1 MSSVRPPRMPRPRI
15 PKIKK
20 PSISK
25 AKRLRLKPSG
35 ISLKQTLSKPSAIPK
50 HKGKKKGN
58 KRNTGTCY
66 FQSRC
71 RNVLA
76 RDVTKTQCKKMGGKS
91 WRKTGGTCERF
102 EQSDHNQRMS
112 IIR

>member
-1 MSSVRPPRMPRPRI
+1 MSSIRRPRIPRPRI

-25 AKRLRLKPSG
+25 VKRLRLKPSG
-35 ISLKQTLSKPSAIPK
+35 ISVKQTMSKPSVVTK
-50 HKGKKKGN
+50 NKGKKKTI

-66 FQSRC
+66 LQSGC
-71 RNVLA
+71 RNILA

-91 WRKTGGTCERF
+91 WRKTGGTCERLS
-102 EQSDHNQRMS
+102 E
-112 IIR
+112 

>member
-1 MSSVRPPRMPRPRI
+1 MSSVRPPRIPRPKI

-25 AKRLRLKPSG
+25 SKRLRLKPSG
-35 ISLKQTLSKPSAIPK
+35 VSLKPRLSKPSNVTK
-50 HKGKKKGN
+50 HKDKKKII

-66 FQSRC
+66 LQSGC
-71 RNVLA
+71 RSVLA

-91 WRKTGGTCERF
+91 WRKAGGACERF
-102 EQSDHNQRMS
+102 EQ
-112 IIR
+112 